1 MPNQR
6 KKSKVHLGGW
16 YEKALRDDIRRLA
29 KERGITLSQFVE
41 QLLEAGVADYK
52 RRQKSGD

>member
-1 MPNQR
+1 MANQR

-16 YEKALRDDIRRLA
+16 YEKGLRDECRRLA
-29 KERGITLSQFVE
+29 KEKGITLSKLLE
-41 QLLEAGVADYK
+41 QLIEAGVADYK